1 MIGAPLP
8 ISPRLAR
15 FSAYCC
21 PSGGKKWILN
31 TAVWWLLLG
40 TLLPVWAATTS
51 VQAEILLQTSPLA
64 GFRYYAG
71 KSVWQSM
78 HEGDAL
84 VLVREPANAWDAK
97 AIRVEWHGYKLGYVP
112 RRENAALARLM
123 DHDVQLKAR
132 IVRLIPGR
140 NPWRRVLFEIY
151 RPLT

>member
-1 MIGAPLP
+1 MW
-8 ISPRLAR
+8 
-15 FSAYCC
+15 C
-21 PSGGKKWILN
+21 
-31 TAVWWLLLG
+31 LLG
-40 TLLPVWAATTS
+40 TLLPVWAATTP

-84 VLVREPANAWDAK
+84 VLVREPTNAWDVK

-123 DHDVQLKAR
+123 DHGVRLKAR
-132 IVRLIPGR
+132 IVRLVPGR